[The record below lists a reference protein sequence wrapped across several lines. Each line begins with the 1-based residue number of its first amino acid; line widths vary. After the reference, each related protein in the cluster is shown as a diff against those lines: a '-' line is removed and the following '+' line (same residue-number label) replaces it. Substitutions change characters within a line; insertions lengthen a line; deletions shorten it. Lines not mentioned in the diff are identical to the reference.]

1 MVSTAE
7 RLVKTTRAM
16 LERKGLDDI
25 TGEPG
30 YASGEPW
37 GDASE
42 ATDLA
47 DIFELSFGSEC
58 PPSFRSALLLPDRV
72 ALRWTDGEVAGEY
85 DIANPLMALE
95 RKLDPSL
102 ASESIEGLHLADF
115 RIIDQVVAQA
125 GPLFVGF
132 EIGTNGRLHL
142 YDTREM
148 RALDIDLHAY
158 FGWAADLRGLVFWQF
173 LFAKGRLTPDKAAA
187 LTTGLEWLERN
198 EANDSVVA
206 ASKRLAERK

>member
-7 RLVKTTRAM
+7 KLVETTRAM
-16 LERKGLDDI
+16 LARKGLNDVG
-25 TGEPG
+25 GEPG
-30 YASGEPW
+30 STGEEPW

-42 ATDLA
+42 ANDLA

-72 ALRWTDGEVAGEY
+72 ALRWTTGEVAGEY
-85 DIANPLMALE
+85 DIANPLIALE
-95 RKLDPSL
+95 HQVDPSL
-102 ASESIEGLHLADF
+102 ASQSSGGIKLADF
-115 RIIDQVVAQA
+115 RIVDRVVAQA

-132 EIGTNGRLHL
+132 QIGTNGSLHL

-158 FGWAADLRGLVFWQF
+158 LGWAADLRGLVFWQF
-173 LFAKGRLTPDKAAA
+173 LFANGRLTPDKAAA

-198 EANDSVVA
+198 DASDSIVA
-206 ASKRLAERK
+206 ASKRLSERE